1 MNLKTGGRKQSKK
14 VFMSKIRAQAK
25 RDAVKLNKKYLPK
38 KA

>member
-14 VFMSKIRAQAK
+14 LFMQKIRAQAK
-25 RDAVKLNKKYLPK
+25 KDAKRLNKKYSPK

>member
-14 VFMSKIRAQAK
+14 IFTQKIRAQAK
-25 RDAVKLNKKYLPK
+25 KDAAKLNKKYLPK

>member
-14 VFMSKIRAQAK
+14 LFMQKIRAQAK
-25 RDAVKLNKKYLPK
+25 RDAAKLNKKYLPK